1 MQVAVV
7 AVQVV
12 ERSVDEVGAVV
23 VAVAGVRMVQAAG
36 DEVVDVVA
44 VRDLRVPAAR
54 VVLRRA
60 LHGGAG
66 GGAPAAHLEDVLGDA
81 GRAG

>member
-12 ERSVDEVGAVV
+12 ERSVDEV
-23 VAVAGVRMVQAAG
+23 
-36 DEVVDVVA
+36 VDVIA
-44 VRDLRVPAAR
+44 VRDLRVPTAR

-60 LHGGAG
+60 LHGSAG